1 MSDASAS
8 ASAVDS
14 TSTQRPRPLLLTISD
29 TLNSSDRRIQGES
42 HIVLVEDSES
52 TQEVISMTSP
62 TGARRAIQRLGDIE
76 GDDDNTDVSS
86 LLNPTAATWKRV
98 IEVIYKTRVGRDPWV
113 QEYVLHDGHCVFEIF
128 KDGELCSKPDGG
140 RWRYSELGPA
150 VASTAESLPRV
161 TLQLLD
167 HYSTQGSEP
176 LGFTISFGLATKSGV
191 VDIATTR
198 TLVLPSTAPAA

>member
-1 MSDASAS
+1 
-8 ASAVDS
+8 
-14 TSTQRPRPLLLTISD
+14 
-29 TLNSSDRRIQGES
+29 
-42 HIVLVEDSES
+42 
-52 TQEVISMTSP
+52 MTSP

-150 VASTAESLPRV
+150 VASAAESLPRV

-176 LGFTISFGLATKSGV
+176 LQPPDCGSRSPARPQK
-191 VDIATTR
+191 
-198 TLVLPSTAPAA
+198 LVSEAMCSMHVLQGSIPS